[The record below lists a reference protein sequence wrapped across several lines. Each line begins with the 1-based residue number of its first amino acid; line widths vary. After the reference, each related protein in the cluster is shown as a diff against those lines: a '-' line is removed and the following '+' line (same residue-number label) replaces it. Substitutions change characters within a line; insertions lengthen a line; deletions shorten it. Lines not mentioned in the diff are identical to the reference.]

1 METVRDPHLVTK
13 ETHAGPALRKHVAE
27 FAELLVR
34 DYLSKQGLSRTL
46 NEMDA
51 ESEEIG
57 RSKPTM
63 TGWATMA
70 ELIRLTDLLRANEAA
85 GNESVDTILEVLAK
99 ELARESSVKMR
110 KPVTLTVLR
119 SAPSCAERAR
129 TTLTLTTLTLTLTE
143 RKVRR
148 RGRHARSVARRVV
161 ERESVKR

>member
-34 DYLSKQGLSRTL
+34 DYLSKQGLSKTL
-46 NEMDA
+46 AEMDV

-57 RSKPTM
+57 RTKPTM

-70 ELIRLTDLLRANEAA
+70 ELIRLTDLLRANEDE
-85 GNESVDTILEVLAK
+85 NQTILEVLAK

-110 KPVTLTVLR
+110 KPVHSPCSEAPPPAPNAPERR
-119 SAPSCAERAR
+119 SSER
-129 TTLTLTTLTLTLTE
+129 L
-143 RKVRR
+143 
-148 RGRHARSVARRVV
+148 
-161 ERESVKR
+161 

>member
-46 NEMDA
+46 NEMDV

-57 RSKPTM
+57 RTKPTM
-63 TGWATMA
+63 AGWATMA
-70 ELIRLTDLLRANEAA
+70 ELIQLTHLLRANEAA
-85 GNESVDTILEVLAK
+85 TDRVDTILEVLAK

-110 KPVTLTVLR
+110 KLSLI
-119 SAPSCAERAR
+119 
-129 TTLTLTTLTLTLTE
+129 
-143 RKVRR
+143 
-148 RGRHARSVARRVV
+148 HI
-161 ERESVKR
+161 